1 MYYIVLACVTRY
13 IFREK
18 EHLLWL
24 FMSIFKYLDCLTPRV
39 LLVII
44 YFTKIEDLTLNNTV
58 CTCPLVFDYIP
69 VPMTLAIFESFVA
82 SKKHDGGI
90 ITERTEEKKRVGLH
104 YTGFWRVLGPFKNMD
119 PLFTGTYTFENLK
132 IF

>member
-1 MYYIVLACVTRY
+1 
-13 IFREK
+13 
-18 EHLLWL
+18 
-24 FMSIFKYLDCLTPRV
+24 MSIFKYLDSLTPRV

-58 CTCPLVFDYIP
+58 SSCPLAFDYIP

-90 ITERTEEKKRVGLH
+90 ITERTEGKKRVGLH
-104 YTGFWRVLGPFKNMD
+104 YKGFWRVLGPFGNMG
-119 PLFTGTYTFENLK
+119 PLFTSTYIFDILK
-132 IF
+132 IV